1 LNFFYK
7 KYSLFSKLLV
17 ALVVIIT
24 IIATFST
31 TKLKFDYDFESFFPT
46 NDKDLQ
52 FYLNYRDQFEY
63 DNEFILVGI
72 ENKKGIFKKD
82 FLLKI
87 RSFTDSV
94 KTIKNVTHVLSAT
107 NAKNTIVGPVGIV
120 EVPYL
125 HLDSVNQ
132 YAADSLAIYRSEE
145 LVGTLFANDAKSVA
159 LFIKTKEGIAKIPSD
174 SLLHKLERLIENYKF
189 DKTHVAGKI
198 KAQNV
203 YLERIQHEFV
213 LFLITSMVLV
223 IIFLYI
229 SFRSFW
235 GIWIPIVV
243 VIMSI
248 IWVLGFMSLIH
259 KPLDIM
265 MILLP
270 TMMFVVGMS
279 DVVHVLTKYLE
290 EIRNGKEKL
299 QAFKTTIK
307 DVAFPTFITLLS
319 TGVGFLSLL
328 YSSIKPVRDFGIYTS
343 LGILVSFVLAFT
355 FLPALILLR
364 KKPIVLKERNED
376 MFWSKRL
383 HALLLWIF
391 TNRLKV
397 IVGCVLMVVLSF
409 VGISRIVLNNNLL
422 EDIVDS
428 DSLKQDFY
436 FFEKHY
442 SGVRPFEMA
451 ITLKDP
457 HRSIYDLDVLQQM
470 DKMETYLKK
479 EYGVGFILSPVS
491 VVKTM
496 NKAFN
501 GGYPENYK
509 LPTDT
514 SALREIVST
523 IKKYKKKNELKAL
536 ISKDEQRA
544 RITGKM
550 HDLGS
555 AAIRILDKKLDASMK
570 TGIPTLFNYK
580 LTGGAVMIDKN
591 NEYLVYNMLQGLLM
605 SILVVSLIIAFIYRS
620 FKIVIISIIPNLIP
634 MIIIGGLMGFAGIE
648 MKLST
653 SIIFSIAFGIATDDT
668 IHLLARL
675 KLEMDKGRS
684 FLYAIKRTYISTGKA
699 VVVTS
704 LILSAGFLT
713 LVMSDFQSTFYF
725 GLLVSVILFVAVIT
739 ELLLLPVLLLWMVG
753 KGRNS

>member
-1 LNFFYK
+1 MNSLFK
-7 KYSLFSKLLV
+7 KNHLFSKLLV
-17 ALVVIIT
+17 LAVVAITVVAL
-24 IIATFST
+24 FFT
-31 TKLKFDYDFESFFPT
+31 TNLKFDYSFESFFPT
-46 NDKDLQ
+46 DDKDLQ
-52 FYLNYRDQFEY
+52 FYLDYRDQFEY

-72 ENKKGIFKKD
+72 ENKEGVFRKD

-87 RSFTDSV
+87 KSLTDSV
-94 KTIKNVTHVLSAT
+94 KALKNVTRVLSPVT
-107 NAKNTIVGPVGIV
+107 AKNAVIGPLGVV

-125 HLDSVNQ
+125 HIDSVTR
-132 YAADSLAIYRSEE
+132 YAEDSVAIYKSKE
-145 LVGTLFANDAKSVA
+145 LVSTLFANDAKSVA

-174 SLLHKLERLIENYKF
+174 TLLFKLERLVKNFNF

-203 YLERIQHEFV
+203 YLDRIQHEFI
-213 LFLITSMVLV
+213 LFLITSLILV

-235 GIWIPIVV
+235 GVCIPIIVV
-243 VIMSI
+243 LLSI
-248 IWVLGFMSLIH
+248 AWVLGFMGLIH

-265 MILLP
+265 MVLLP

-290 EIRNGKEKL
+290 ELRNGKEK
-299 QAFKTTIK
+299 QEAFRNTIK

-328 YSSIKPVRDFGIYTS
+328 YSSIKPIRDFGIFTS
-343 LGILVSFVLAFT
+343 LGIMVSFILAFT

-376 MFWSKRL
+376 MFWTKKL
-383 HALLLWIF
+383 HRLLLWVF
-391 TNRLKV
+391 TNRFKV
-397 IVGCVLMVVLSF
+397 IIGTVGIVILSF
-409 VGISRIVLNNNLL
+409 VGISKIVLNNNLL

-436 FFEKHY
+436 FFEEHY

-451 ITLKDP
+451 ITLKHP
-457 HRSIYDLDVLQQM
+457 GKSIFDMDVLKQLNRV
-470 DKMETYLKK
+470 EEILEK
-479 EYGVGFILSPVS
+479 EYGVGFIVSPVT
-491 VVKTM
+491 VVKSM

-501 GGYPENYK
+501 GGYAENYK
-509 LPTDT
+509 LPADST
-514 SALREIVST
+514 ALKDNIAA
-523 IKKYKKKNELKAL
+523 IKKYVKKNDLKIL
-536 ISKDEQRA
+536 VSHDGRKA

-555 AAIRILDKKLDASMK
+555 AAIRVLDKKLELALREEK
-570 TGIPTLFNYK
+570 LQPRLFNYK

-605 SILVVSLIIAFIYRS
+605 SILVVSFIIAFIYRS
-620 FKIVIISIIPNLIP
+620 FKIVLISIIPNIIP
-634 MIIIGGLMGFAGIE
+634 MILIGGLMGFAGIE

-675 KLEMDKGRS
+675 KLELDKGSS
-684 FLYAIKRTYISTGKA
+684 FLYAIKHTYISTGKA

-725 GLLVSVILFVAVIT
+725 GLLVSLILLVAVVT
-739 ELLLLPVLLLWMVG
+739 ELLLLPLLLLWM
-753 KGRNS
+753 KKK